1 MFEFLKQQLLQLQKN
16 KKKIL
21 LANWKK
27 VFIRIWLL
35 AGWLDGWLF
44 GWMTEMGCCLVWF
57 ALSYFCFYITEYI
70 WNQSV
75 Y

>member
-16 KKKIL
+16 KKNITSKLEKSIHSYM
-21 LANWKK
+21 A
-27 VFIRIWLL
+27 